1 MNCSRIIG
9 KYRLQYDFDDL
20 LSGNAEQYGDQL
32 SMGLRARRPV
42 SVFQSSGVLATR
54 LGDPAVLNLFGSI
67 LIHFVVIFGIGFI
80 AVQGNP
86 EPILPRLTSNLGR
99 CTTRETRGCIIYITR
114 AWHFD
119 KSTRLIT
126 R

>member
-20 LSGNAEQYGDQL
+20 LSGNAEQYRVLL
-32 SMGLRARRPV
+32 SMWLRVRRPV
-42 SVFQSSGVLATR
+42 SMFPSAGVLSTR
-54 LGDPAVLNLFGSI
+54 LDDRAGLSFFESIFVL
-67 LIHFVVIFGIGFI
+67 GIGFI
-80 AVQGNP
+80 AVQENP
-86 EPILPRLTSNLGR
+86 EPILPSLTSNLGR

-119 KSTRLIT
+119 KNARLIT